1 MNIKYLL
8 ILGAVYLA
16 WQWIS
21 HLYESAKQKEQQ
33 RQRGQMQGRRPVGS
47 GPSGAGP
54 VVRRGT
60 STTPPSGWDDLASR
74 RRDQL
79 EQLRAGRE
87 ARRTAQPV
95 SVRTARPAPPTVAV
109 PRGGPV
115 PGRPVARPQ
124 ARATPGVDAGDW
136 FRQQQPRPTPP
147 RRAPVVRRRPE
158 RAPAVRRVVEQP
170 VDQPRSRVTEVEY
183 GERARRA
190 RLAGRRAQRLLG
202 RLQDVGSLQELFILK
217 EVLDPP
223 VGMRSPGAIGPP

>member
-21 HLYESAKQKEQQ
+21 HLYESAKQKEAQ
-33 RQRGQMQGRRPVGS
+33 RQTGQMQGRRPVGS
-47 GPSGAGP
+47 GPSEAGP

-60 STTPPSGWDDLASR
+60 STRPRSGWDDLAVR

-87 ARRTAQPV
+87 TRRTAQPV

-115 PGRPVARPQ
+115 PVRPVARPP
-124 ARATPGVDAGDW
+124 ARVTPQ
-136 FRQQQPRPTPP
+136 FRQQQPQPTPP

-158 RAPAVRRVVEQP
+158 PAPAARRVVEQP
-170 VDQPRSRVTEVEY
+170 VDQPRSRITRITEVAY
-183 GERARRA
+183 GERAGRT
-190 RLAGRRAQRLLG
+190 RLASERAQRLLG

>member
-21 HLYESAKQKEQQ
+21 HLYESAKQKEAQ
-33 RQRGQMQGRRPVGS
+33 RQKGQMQGRRPVGS

-74 RRDQL
+74 RREQL
-79 EQLRAGRE
+79 EQLRAGRQT
-87 ARRTAQPV
+87 RRTAQPV
-95 SVRTARPAPPTVAV
+95 SARTARPAPPTGAV

-124 ARATPGVDAGDW
+124 ARATPQ
-136 FRQQQPRPTPP
+136 FRQQQSRPTPP

-158 RAPAVRRVVEQP
+158 QAPAVRRVVEQP
-170 VDQPRSRVTEVEY
+170 VDQPRSRATEPEVSKQ
-183 GERARRA
+183 ARRA
-190 RLAGRRAQRLLG
+190 RLAGTRARRLLG

>member
-21 HLYESAKQKEQQ
+21 HLYESAKQKEAQ
-33 RQRGQMQGRRPVGS
+33 RQKGQMQGRRPVGS

-60 STTPPSGWDDLASR
+60 SITPRSGWDELAVR

-87 ARRTAQPV
+87 TRRTAQPV
-95 SVRTARPAPPTVAV
+95 SARTARPAPPTGAV
-109 PRGGPV
+109 PGAGPV

-136 FRQQQPRPTPP
+136 FRQQQSRPTPP
-147 RRAPVVRRRPE
+147 RRAPVVRR
-158 RAPAVRRVVEQP
+158 VVEQP
-170 VDQPRSRVTEVEY
+170 VDQLPARVTEPEF

-190 RLAGRRAQRLLG
+190 RLASTRAQRLLG
-202 RLQDVGSLQELFILK
+202 RLQDVGSLQDLFILK

>member
-21 HLYESAKQKEQQ
+21 HLYESAKQKEAQ
-33 RQRGQMQGRRPVGS
+33 RQKGQMQGRRPVGS

-74 RRDQL
+74 RREQL
-79 EQLRAGRE
+79 EQLRAGRQT
-87 ARRTAQPV
+87 RRTAQPV
-95 SVRTARPAPPTVAV
+95 SARTARPAPPTVAV
-109 PRGGPV
+109 PHGGPV
-115 PGRPVARPQ
+115 LGRPVARPQ
-124 ARATPGVDAGDW
+124 ARATPQ

-158 RAPAVRRVVEQP
+158 QAPAVRRVVEQP
-170 VDQPRSRVTEVEY
+170 VDQPRSRVTERES
-183 GERARRA
+183 GKRARRA
-190 RLAGRRAQRLLG
+190 SLAGRRTQRLLG
-202 RLQDVGSLQELFILK
+202 RLQDVGSLQDLFILK

>member
-1 MNIKYLL
+1 MNLKYLL

-16 WQWIS
+16 WEWIS
-21 HLYESAKQKEQQ
+21 NLAESAKQKEQQ
-33 RQRGQMQGRRPVGS
+33 RQKGQIQGRRPVGS
-47 GPSGAGP
+47 GPSGAEP

-60 STTPPSGWDDLASR
+60 STEPRSGWDDLAAR

-79 EQLRAGRE
+79 EELRAGRQ
-87 ARRTAQPV
+87 ARPTGQPV
-95 SVRTARPAPPTVAV
+95 LARTARPAPPRGAV
-109 PRGGPV
+109 LRGGPV

-124 ARATPGVDAGDW
+124 ARVTPP
-136 FRQQQPRPTPP
+136 FRQPQPQPTPP

-158 RAPAVRRVVEQP
+158 PAPAARRVVEQP
-170 VDQPRSRVTEVEY
+170 VDQPRSRITRSTEGEY
-183 GERARRA
+183 GKRAGRA
-190 RLAGRRAQRLLG
+190 RLASGRAQRLLG

>member
-21 HLYESAKQKEQQ
+21 HLYESAKQKEAQ
-33 RQRGQMQGRRPVGS
+33 RQKGQMQGRRPVGS

-54 VVRRGT
+54 VVRHGT
-60 STTPPSGWDDLASR
+60 PTTPRSGWDDLASR

-79 EQLRAGRE
+79 EQLRAGR
-87 ARRTAQPV
+87 ATRRTAQPV
-95 SVRTARPAPPTVAV
+95 SARTARPAPPTVAV

-124 ARATPGVDAGDW
+124 ARATPQ
-136 FRQQQPRPTPP
+136 FRQQQPRPTP
-147 RRAPVVRRRPE
+147 VRRRPE

-170 VDQPRSRVTEVEY
+170 VDQRRSRVTEPEVS
-183 GERARRA
+183 ERARRA
-190 RLAGRRAQRLLG
+190 RLTGIRAQRLLG